1 MSDDS
6 KVDVA
11 IVGAGLAGL
20 ACAWK
25 LAGEGLGV
33 LVLERGDAPGSKNV
47 SGGRLYLN
55 ALRAMEPE
63 LVDGLPLERRVTR
76 ESLCLVSGDASTTIQ
91 FRGDRLAEDPA
102 HSATVLRGTLDAHL
116 GEKVGERGG
125 FVIPATPVRELTMEG
140 SRVTGV
146 IAGEETFPADCVV
159 LADGALSFLAAQA
172 GLHARLDAADFA
184 VGIKEVWALD
194 RGVIEDR
201 FALEGDQGEAR
212 LFLGAVSDGQVGGGF
227 LYTNR
232 ESVSLGLVVGIGAY
246 RDAAATARTS
256 ELIEAFTA
264 RPEIRPLLAGGKRVE
279 YSAHVIPEGG
289 LDAAPRRVGDGV
301 LLAGDAA
308 GLALNHGVTVR
319 GMDTALASGL
329 LAAQAFLEAKAAG
342 DFSATGLSAYDRLIE
357 ASFVGQDLAT
367 FRHAPAVLG
376 RPRFYQHYPDAVN
389 RMLGDVFWFGDG
401 PKARLFGTAW
411 AEVSRSFLNFDT
423 LSDAWEAKKL

>member
-1 MSDDS
+1 MSDEN

-25 LAGEGLGV
+25 LAGEGLSV
-33 LVLERGDAPGSKNV
+33 LVLERGDGPGSKNV

-55 ALRAMEPE
+55 AVRALEPE
-63 LVDGLPLERRVTR
+63 LIDGLPLERRVTR
-76 ESLCLVSGDASTTIQ
+76 ESLCLVSEDASTTIQ
-91 FRGDRLAEDPA
+91 FRGDKLAADPA

-116 GEKVGERGG
+116 AEQVGERGG
-125 FVIPATPVRELTMEG
+125 FVIPATPVRELVMDG
-140 SRVTGV
+140 GRVTGV
-146 IAGEETFPADCVV
+146 VAGEETFPADCVI
-159 LADGALSFLAAQA
+159 LADGALSFLAEQA
-172 GLHARLDAADFA
+172 GLRGPLDARHFA
-184 VGIKEVWALD
+184 VGVKEVWALD
-194 RGVIEDR
+194 RGVLEDR

-212 LFLGAVSDGQVGGGF
+212 LFLGSVSGGQMGGGF

-256 ELIEAFTA
+256 DLMEAFVA

-301 LLAGDAA
+301 LLTGDAA

-329 LAAQAFLEAKAAG
+329 LAASAFLEAKAQD
-342 DFSATGLSAYDRLIE
+342 DFSATGLAAYDRLVDE
-357 ASFVGQDLAT
+357 SFVGRDLAT
-367 FRHAPAVLG
+367 FRAAPAALD

-389 RMLGDVFWFGDG
+389 RILGDVFWFGDG
-401 PKARLFGTAW
+401 PKEKMFGTAW
-411 AEVSRSFLNFDT
+411 AEISRSFLNFGT